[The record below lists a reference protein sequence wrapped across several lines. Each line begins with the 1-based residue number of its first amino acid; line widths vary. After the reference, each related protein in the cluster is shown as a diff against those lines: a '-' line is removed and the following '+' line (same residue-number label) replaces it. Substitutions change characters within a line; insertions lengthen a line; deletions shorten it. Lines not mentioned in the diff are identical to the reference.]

1 MTFRSPLGLL
11 FSFFFFYLFYLGLL
25 FSWSLGHSIKM
36 KIEYFQTIRK
46 RDFEENKKKMSD
58 CLAYNHSVS
67 FINKPWTFISAIKL
81 KKDFT
86 KVSRVGLLFDLNFH
100 CNIGQFTQLLNFWLS
115 FRLVLLWKWNNNYSE
130 TIQCKEL
137 LRKTAKT
144 CKFMKKRYSKTN

>member
-1 MTFRSPLGLL
+1 
-11 FSFFFFYLFYLGLL
+11 
-25 FSWSLGHSIKM
+25 
-36 KIEYFQTIRK
+36 
-46 RDFEENKKKMSD
+46 MSD

-86 KVSRVGLLFDLNFH
+86 KVSRVGPLFDLNFH

-144 CKFMKKRYSKTN
+144 CKFTKKRYSKNELKHSTRFDHVTDDVVTLFWSCEQLSGRTLLSRKFTLPCDKKLTF